1 MTQIGSDSAYEVL
14 LKIILIGDS
23 GANKTELLQKYIG
36 ESAGNED
43 SLGPTLGKSE
53 KRVKGWTITSSFELG
68 LDYRLKDVICRGK
81 KVKLQLW

>member
-1 MTQIGSDSAYEVL
+1 MTQMGSDSAYEVL

-36 ESAGNED
+36 DSTDNED

-53 KRVKGWTITSSFELG
+53 NRVISWINTSFELG

-81 KVKLQLW
+81 RVKLQLW

>member
-53 KRVKGWTITSSFELG
+53 KRVKG
-68 LDYRLKDVICRGK
+68 
-81 KVKLQLW
+81 

>member
-1 MTQIGSDSAYEVL
+1 MTQIRSDSAYEVL

-36 ESAGNED
+36 ESPDNED

-53 KRVKGWTITSSFELG
+53 T
-68 LDYRLKDVICRGK
+68 
-81 KVKLQLW
+81 KVEPSLHLSN